1 MGMQLAAGL
10 AARVEAT
17 VGAADTA
24 EALGSGDVPVLATP
38 RVVAV
43 VEAATVAAT
52 AGQLAPGS
60 ITVGTR
66 VEIEHLAA
74 TPVGRQVVAEA
85 RLVAIDGRRLVFTVA
100 MHDGDTLAAQGQ
112 VERIVVDRDRFLGK
126 AG

>member
-1 MGMQLAAGL
+1 MAPAG
-10 AARVEAT
+10 AHAVSGPRAT
-17 VGAADTA
+17 VGRAGRAGRP
-24 EALGSGDVPVLATP
+24 GSGPARSGRASRRWPVGARP
-38 RVVAV
+38 RVVALV
-43 VEAATVAAT
+43 DAATVAAT

-112 VERIVVDRDRFLGK
+112 VERI
-126 AG
+126 